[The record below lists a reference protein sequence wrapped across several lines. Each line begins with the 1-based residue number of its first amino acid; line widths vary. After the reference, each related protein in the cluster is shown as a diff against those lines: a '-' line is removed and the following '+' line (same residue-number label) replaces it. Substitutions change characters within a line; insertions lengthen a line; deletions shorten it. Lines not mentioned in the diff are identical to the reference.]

1 MTIRLHPG
9 CAFMTRSRSVAYQ
22 LLFALLLAA
31 VLPATH
37 ARADARVQAGFAT
50 AQSCENEVD
59 DDLGSYEECI
69 NHAANTLRSKPHALL
84 GLHFQAWLVADLAA
98 RQHGPR
104 AAHVRR
110 VQLRSVHRQSRV
122 TGITLDQL
130 CTLKNMR
137 CAEVRVRM
145 RHHIN

>member
-84 GLHFQAWLVADLAA
+84 GLHFQAWLVADLIA

-110 VQLRSVHRQSRV
+110 VQQRSMQQQSRATGV
-122 TGITLDQL
+122 TLAQL
-130 CTLKNMR
+130 CTLKNLR
-137 CAEVRVRM
+137 CAEIRARM
-145 RHHIN
+145 RHHID